1 MSFRGRIGIAL
12 LLAVCSIGPLS
23 TAYGQQGPQQGCE
36 IDEAQKLFGQ
46 QPRPDATIEPLLKA
60 CVAAGATDY
69 RVYMFLGVMARD
81 AGDRERAIGYLR
93 KAHELDP
100 AAPNPALELGFT
112 LEAAHGDEAAKVYD
126 EILVRDPNNRPAL
139 LGLARV
145 DRGQNRLEKARAIY
159 ERLVAANPNDP
170 DALNGLAWLQLA
182 DRNRVEGTKGFEHV
196 LVLDPNNAEAK
207 IGLAKAKD
215 VYRYTFDTN
224 GLLVTTA
231 TGTSW
236 GFGAT
241 ALLGLT
247 AFDTLELGETHFGN
261 EIQTLTAVG
270 VATLPSDDIRIGWNR
285 LVPLTYASSLTYDY
299 RGHKSLPT
307 EHWLDAGLTLY
318 LTDYLRWVATL
329 VVTHLQTPQF
339 MRQVVK
345 CRIDGILFRPLTA
358 EEFIEQILLLAK
370 AVRVNR
376 QRQQK
381 RVLAIGAHPDDVEIG
396 CGGTLARHRAKGDML
411 NILTLSRGA
420 AGGDVNVRAT
430 EAYKAADILG
440 ATLQLG
446 SLRDAHISEGVATI
460 AIIEAAIRELQP
472 THVYTHCA
480 EDTHQDHR
488 AVHAASLVAARN
500 VPNLYCYQSPSSTVE
515 FRPRR
520 FVDITHFIGQK
531 IKVIDAYHSQV
542 DRMESIQSDVIVA
555 TARYWG
561 RFAGYVLAE
570 PLKVIRERDGDL
582 PPGVGKEGALPEAAA
597 EEEEG

>member
-23 TAYGQQGPQQGCE
+23 TAHGQQGPQQGCE

-318 LTDYLRWVATL
+318 LTDYLRWVGGYRQMFGAYQWDGRLFRTGLSASLSPSWDVSWTVYNAAQAIFNNYQYIWSWVADVTYYGPGNTL
-329 VVTHLQTPQF
+329 VVAGFGYSTTINNVDLHART
-339 MRQVVK
+339 
-345 CRIDGILFRPLTA
+345 ILPLTDRIA
-358 EEFIEQILLLAK
+358 LQ
-370 AVRVNR
+370 V
-376 QRQQK
+376 
-381 RVLAIGAHPDDVEIG
+381 
-396 CGGTLARHRAKGDML
+396 
-411 NILTLSRGA
+411 A
-420 AGGDVNVRAT
+420 AGYN
-430 EAYKAADILG
+430 
-440 ATLQLG
+440 
-446 SLRDAHISEGVATI
+446 SLN
-460 AIIEAAIRELQP
+460 
-472 THVYTHCA
+472 Y
-480 EDTHQDHR
+480 DTR
-488 AVHAASLVAARN
+488 VTAG
-500 VPNLYCYQSPSSTVE
+500 
-515 FRPRR
+515 FR
-520 FVDITHFIGQK
+520 FT
-531 IKVIDAYHSQV
+531 
-542 DRMESIQSDVIVA
+542 
-555 TARYWG
+555 W
-561 RFAGYVLAE
+561 
-570 PLKVIRERDGDL
+570 
-582 PPGVGKEGALPEAAA
+582 
-597 EEEEG
+597 